1 MQKLVK
7 NWICKNIIKILT
19 IYKNSLENERLEF
32 KNYLDEKIYFEIIF
46 LIRLIKERIGE
57 KWEVKN
63 L

>member
-1 MQKLVK
+1 MKEFIKKL
-7 NWICKNIIKILT
+7 ICKNIIKILT
-19 IYKNSLENERLEF
+19 IYKNTLENDRLEF